1 MSRNN
6 VRIKRGDTVYVL
18 AGKDKGK
25 TGRVMV
31 VMPERERVLVEGV
44 NVSIRAVRAN
54 PQKNVKGGLVETESP
69 IHISNV
75 AVLDPET
82 NAPTRVRYRYLED
95 GRKIRESTSGAVI
108 DKA

>member
-1 MSRNN
+1 MTRKR
-6 VRIKRGDTVYVL
+6 VRVRRGDTVFVL
-18 AGKDKGK
+18 AGKDRGK

-31 VMPERERVLVEGV
+31 VIPEKDRVLVEGV
-44 NVSIRAVRAN
+44 NVTTRAVRPN
-54 PQKNVKGGLVETESP
+54 PTKNVKGGLVQTESP

-82 NAPTRVRYRYLED
+82 NAPTRVRYRFLED
-95 GRKIRESTSGAVI
+95 GRKVRESTSGSVI